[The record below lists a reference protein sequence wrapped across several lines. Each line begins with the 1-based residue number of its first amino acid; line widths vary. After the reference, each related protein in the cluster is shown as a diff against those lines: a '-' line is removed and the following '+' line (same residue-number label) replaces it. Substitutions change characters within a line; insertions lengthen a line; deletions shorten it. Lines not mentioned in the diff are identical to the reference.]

1 VSGSLDILLSPRAA
15 EVSGTVRNQ
24 DGAAVTGV
32 EILLW
37 SKQSLPENFLGG
49 PHRSATDQ
57 NGDFR
62 IAGLAPGDYYIAAWE
77 DIEADLTYDPN
88 FLQRFTSQAT
98 ALTLEEGAHQ
108 TVQPK
113 LISREDAATEAAK
126 LP

>member
-1 VSGSLDILLSPRAA
+1 
-15 EVSGTVRNQ
+15 
-24 DGAAVTGV
+24 VTGV

>member
-1 VSGSLDILLSPRAA
+1 M
-15 EVSGTVRNQ
+15 TC
-24 DGAAVTGV
+24 V

-37 SKQSLPENFLGG
+37 SKQSLPENLWGG
-49 PHRSATDQ
+49 PHSAATDR

-62 IAGLAPGDYYIAAWE
+62 IAGLAPGDYYLAAWE
-77 DIEADLTYDPN
+77 DIRADLTCDPD

-108 TVQPK
+108 TAQPN
-113 LISREDAATEAAK
+113 LISREAVAAEAAK